1 MGTYIKEVLILENYF
16 RITGMHCASCQTRI
30 EKVLSRTDGVY
41 EVNVNL
47 ATGKMRI
54 KYDENK
60 LDYKKIEDK
69 VKSIG
74 FGAELERER
83 NTEKDKKL
91 KEKEYASIKRKFI
104 LSAILTLPLFSI
116 MFFHMAGIHVFWGK
130 PEIQFAL
137 ATIVQFYVGYTF
149 YVGAYKSVKSKAMNM
164 DVLVVMGTSAAY
176 FYSIYNWYI
185 GHDHFYFES
194 SAMIITLV
202 LLGKMLELRAKSK
215 TGEALMKLMDL
226 APKEVTVIVDGNTFK
241 KSAKDVKLGDV
252 LLIRPGENISGD
264 GDIVHG
270 KTTVDESMLTGESIP
285 VDKNVGDKVYQGTLN
300 LNGSIE
306 VKVTT
311 DMTETGLSKIIRM
324 VEEAQN
330 QKAPVQR
337 LADKVA
343 SIFVPAVIGI
353 AILTFIL
360 HRVFGS
366 DVEKSLISAVS
377 VLVIA
382 CPCSLG
388 LATPTAIMVGTGKA
402 ANEGIL
408 IRDAKALENA
418 EKLTAVAL
426 DKTGT
431 ITKGRPDVVDMINL
445 RGDKGINRSILY
457 SMEIKSEH
465 PIAMAIVDYFHDNP
479 PKTIN
484 GSFINIEGRGVGFKI
499 LDKNYYAISIKSIEE
514 LGIEIDAEIRKN
526 MRPEATYVGLVED
539 KELNMLVGLVD
550 EIKED
555 SKESIRF
562 LHDMGLKTV
571 MITGDNENVARKI
584 ADSAGI
590 DKYYAEVLPEEKVL
604 KVKELMETEVVGMVG
619 DGINDA
625 PALATADIGFAMG
638 TGTDIAIDSG
648 DITLVG
654 GSLKSVGRAIDI
666 SKKTMK
672 TIKQNLFWAFFYNV
686 VGIPIAAIGILNPM
700 VAGAAMAFSSVSVVT
715 NSLRLKNK

>member
-1 MGTYIKEVLILENYF
+1 
-16 RITGMHCASCQTRI
+16 MHCASCQTRI

-60 LDYKKIEDK
+60 LDSKKIEDK

-83 NTEKDKKL
+83 NTDKDKKL

-116 MFFHMAGIHVFWGK
+116 MFFHMAGIHVFWDK

-149 YVGAYKSVKSKAMNM
+149 YVGAYKSIKSKAMNM

-194 SAMIITLV
+194 PAMIITLV
-202 LLGKMLELRAKSK
+202 LMGKMLELRAKSK

-252 LLIRPGENISGD
+252 LLVRPGENISGD
-264 GDIVHG
+264 GDIVQG
-270 KTTVDESMLTGESIP
+270 KTSVDESMLTGESIP

-343 SIFVPAVIGI
+343 SIFVPTVIGI

-431 ITKGRPDVVDMINL
+431 ITKGRPDVVDMINI
-445 RGDKGINRSILY
+445 RGDKSINNSILY

-479 PKTIN
+479 PKKIN

-499 LDKNYYAISIKSIEE
+499 LDKNYYALSIKSIEE
-514 LGIEIDAEIRKN
+514 LGIDIDAEIREN

-562 LHDMGLKTV
+562 LHDVGLKTV
-571 MITGDNENVARKI
+571 MITGDNEKVAQKI
-584 ADSAGI
+584 AGSAGI

-700 VAGAAMAFSSVSVVT
+700 IAGAAMAFSSVSVVT

>member
-1 MGTYIKEVLILENYF
+1 
-16 RITGMHCASCQTRI
+16 MHCASCQTRI

-60 LDYKKIEDK
+60 LDSKKIEDK

-83 NTEKDKKL
+83 NTDKDKKL
-91 KEKEYASIKRKFI
+91 KEKEFASIKRKFI

-116 MFFHMAGIHVFWGK
+116 MFFHMAGIRVFWDK

-137 ATIVQFYVGYTF
+137 ATIVQFYVGFTF
-149 YVGAYKSVKSKAMNM
+149 YVGAYKSIKSKAMNM

-226 APKEVTVIVDGNTFK
+226 APKEVTIIVDGNTFK

-252 LLIRPGENISGD
+252 LLVRPGENISGD
-264 GDIVHG
+264 GDIVQG
-270 KTTVDESMLTGESIP
+270 KTSVDESMLTGESIP

-343 SIFVPAVIGI
+343 SVFVPTVIGI

-431 ITKGRPDVVDMINL
+431 ITKGRPDVVDMINI
-445 RGDKGINRSILY
+445 RGDKSINNSILY

-479 PKTIN
+479 PKKIN

-499 LDKNYYAISIKSIEE
+499 LDKNYYALSIKSIEE
-514 LGIEIDAEIRKN
+514 LGIDIDAEIREN

-562 LHDMGLKTV
+562 LHDIGLKTV
-571 MITGDNENVARKI
+571 MITGDNEKVAKKI
-584 ADSAGI
+584 AGSAGI

-700 VAGAAMAFSSVSVVT
+700 IAGAAMAFSSVSVVT

>member
-1 MGTYIKEVLILENYF
+1 
-16 RITGMHCASCQTRI
+16 MHCASCQTRI
-30 EKVLSRTDGVY
+30 EKVLSKTDGVY

-60 LDYKKIEDK
+60 LDSKKIEDK

-83 NTEKDKKL
+83 NIEKDKKL

-116 MFFHMAGIHVFWGK
+116 MFFHMAGIRVFWDK

-149 YVGAYKSVKSKAMNM
+149 YVGAYKSIKSKAMNM

-176 FYSIYNWYI
+176 FYSIYNWYV

-264 GDIVHG
+264 GDIVQG

-343 SIFVPAVIGI
+343 SIFVPTVIGI
-353 AILTFIL
+353 AILTFLL

-431 ITKGRPDVVDMINL
+431 ITKGKPDVVDMINIK
-445 RGDKGINRSILY
+445 GDKGINRSIL
-457 SMEIKSEH
+457 
-465 PIAMAIVDYFHDNP
+465 
-479 PKTIN
+479 
-484 GSFINIEGRGVGFKI
+484 
-499 LDKNYYAISIKSIEE
+499 
-514 LGIEIDAEIRKN
+514 
-526 MRPEATYVGLVED
+526 
-539 KELNMLVGLVD
+539 
-550 EIKED
+550 
-555 SKESIRF
+555 
-562 LHDMGLKTV
+562 
-571 MITGDNENVARKI
+571 
-584 ADSAGI
+584 
-590 DKYYAEVLPEEKVL
+590 
-604 KVKELMETEVVGMVG
+604 
-619 DGINDA
+619 
-625 PALATADIGFAMG
+625 
-638 TGTDIAIDSG
+638 
-648 DITLVG
+648 
-654 GSLKSVGRAIDI
+654 
-666 SKKTMK
+666 
-672 TIKQNLFWAFFYNV
+672 
-686 VGIPIAAIGILNPM
+686 
-700 VAGAAMAFSSVSVVT
+700 SVSYT
-715 NSLRLKNK
+715 HL

>member
-1 MGTYIKEVLILENYF
+1 MENYF

-30 EKVLSRTDGVY
+30 EKVLSKTDGVY

-60 LDYKKIEDK
+60 LDSKKIEDK

-116 MFFHMAGIHVFWGK
+116 MFFHMAGIRVFWDK

-149 YVGAYKSVKSKAMNM
+149 YVGAYKSIKSKAMNM

-176 FYSIYNWYI
+176 FYSIYNWYV

-264 GDIVHG
+264 GDIVQG

-343 SIFVPAVIGI
+343 SIFVPTVIGI
-353 AILTFIL
+353 AILTFLL

-431 ITKGRPDVVDMINL
+431 ITKGKPDVVDMINIK
-445 RGDKGINRSILY
+445 GDKGINRSILY
-457 SMEIKSEH
+457 SMEVNSEH

-479 PKTIN
+479 PKKII
-484 GSFINIEGRGVGFKI
+484 GSFINIEGRGVGFQI
-499 LDKNYYAISIKSIEE
+499 LDKNYYALSIKSIKE
-514 LGIEIDAEIRKN
+514 LGIQIEEDIRKQ
-526 MRPEATYVGLVED
+526 MRPEVTYVGLVEEN
-539 KELNMLVGLVD
+539 ELNMLVGLVD

-555 SKESIRF
+555 SIESIRF

-571 MITGDNENVARKI
+571 MITGDNDTVARKI
-584 ADSAGI
+584 ANSAGI

-654 GSLKSVGRAIDI
+654 GSLKSVARAIDV

-686 VGIPIAAIGILNPM
+686 VGIPIAALGILNPM
-700 VAGAAMAFSSVSVVT
+700 IAGAAMAFSSVSVVT

>member
-1 MGTYIKEVLILENYF
+1 
-16 RITGMHCASCQTRI
+16 MHCASCQTRI

-60 LDYKKIEDK
+60 LDSKKIEDK

-83 NTEKDKKL
+83 NTDKDKKL
-91 KEKEYASIKRKFI
+91 KEKEFASIKRKFI

-116 MFFHMAGIHVFWGK
+116 MFFHMAGIRVFWDK

-149 YVGAYKSVKSKAMNM
+149 YVGAYKSIKSKAMNM

-252 LLIRPGENISGD
+252 LLVRPGENISGD
-264 GDIVHG
+264 GDIVQG
-270 KTTVDESMLTGESIP
+270 KTSVDESMLTGESIP

-343 SIFVPAVIGI
+343 SVFVPTVIGI

-431 ITKGRPDVVDMINL
+431 ITKGRPDVVDMINI
-445 RGDKGINRSILY
+445 RGDKSINNSILY

-479 PKTIN
+479 PKKIN

-499 LDKNYYAISIKSIEE
+499 LDKNYYALSIKSIEE
-514 LGIEIDAEIRKN
+514 LGIDIDAEIREN

-562 LHDMGLKTV
+562 LHDIGLKTV
-571 MITGDNENVARKI
+571 MITGDNEKVAQKI
-584 ADSAGI
+584 AGSAGI

-654 GSLKSVGRAIDI
+654 GSLKSVGRSIDI

-700 VAGAAMAFSSVSVVT
+700 IAGAAMAFSSVSVVT

>member
-1 MGTYIKEVLILENYF
+1 
-16 RITGMHCASCQTRI
+16 MHCASCQTRI
-30 EKVLSRTDGVY
+30 EKVLSKTDGVY

-60 LDYKKIEDK
+60 LDSKNIEDK

-116 MFFHMAGIHVFWGK
+116 MFFHMAGIRVFWDK

-149 YVGAYKSVKSKAMNM
+149 YVGAYKSIKSKAMNM

-176 FYSIYNWYI
+176 FYSIYNWYV

-264 GDIVHG
+264 GDIVQG

-311 DMTETGLSKIIRM
+311 NMTETGLSKIIKM

-343 SIFVPAVIGI
+343 SIFVPTVIGI
-353 AILTFIL
+353 AILTFLL

-431 ITKGRPDVVDMINL
+431 ITKGKPDVVDMINIK
-445 RGDKGINRSILY
+445 GDKGINRSILY
-457 SMEIKSEH
+457 SMEVNSEH

-479 PKTIN
+479 PKKIN
-484 GSFINIEGRGVGFKI
+484 GSFINIEGRGVGFQI
-499 LDKNYYAISIKSIEE
+499 LDKNYYALSIKSIRE
-514 LGIEIDAEIRKN
+514 LGIQIEEDIRKQ
-526 MRPEATYVGLVED
+526 MRPEVTYVGLVEEN
-539 KELNMLVGLVD
+539 ELNMLVGLVD

-555 SKESIRF
+555 SIESIRF

-571 MITGDNENVARKI
+571 MITGDNDTVARKI
-584 ADSAGI
+584 ANSAGI
-590 DKYYAEVLPEEKVL
+590 DKYYAEVLPEDKVL

-654 GSLKSVGRAIDI
+654 GSLKSVARAIDV

-686 VGIPIAAIGILNPM
+686 VGIPIAALGILNPM
-700 VAGAAMAFSSVSVVT
+700 IAGAAMAFSSVSVVT

>member
-1 MGTYIKEVLILENYF
+1 
-16 RITGMHCASCQTRI
+16 MHCASCQTRI

-60 LDYKKIEDK
+60 LDSKKIEDK

-83 NTEKDKKL
+83 NTDKDKKL
-91 KEKEYASIKRKFI
+91 KEKEFASIKRKFI

-116 MFFHMAGIHVFWGK
+116 MFFHMAGIHVFWDK

-149 YVGAYKSVKSKAMNM
+149 YVGAYKSIKSKAMNM

-185 GHDHFYFES
+185 GHDHFYYES

-252 LLIRPGENISGD
+252 LLVRPGENISGD
-264 GDIVHG
+264 GDIVQG
-270 KTTVDESMLTGESIP
+270 KTSVDESMLTGESIP

-343 SIFVPAVIGI
+343 SIFVPTVIGI

-431 ITKGRPDVVDMINL
+431 ITKGRPDVVDMINI
-445 RGDKGINRSILY
+445 RGDKSINNSILY

-479 PKTIN
+479 PKKIN

-499 LDKNYYAISIKSIEE
+499 LDKNYYALSIKSIEE
-514 LGIEIDAEIRKN
+514 LGIDIDAEIREN

-571 MITGDNENVARKI
+571 MITGDNEKVAQKI
-584 ADSAGI
+584 AGSAGI

-654 GSLKSVGRAIDI
+654 GSLKSVGRSIDI

-700 VAGAAMAFSSVSVVT
+700 IAGAAMAFSSVSVVT

>member
-1 MGTYIKEVLILENYF
+1 
-16 RITGMHCASCQTRI
+16 MHCASCQTRI
-30 EKVLSRTDGVY
+30 EKVLSKTDGVY

-60 LDYKKIEDK
+60 LDSKKIEDK

-83 NTEKDKKL
+83 NIEKDKKL
-91 KEKEYASIKRKFI
+91 KEKEYDSIKRKFI

-116 MFFHMAGIHVFWGK
+116 MFFHMAGIRVFWDK

-137 ATIVQFYVGYTF
+137 ATIVQFYVGFTF
-149 YVGAYKSVKSKAMNM
+149 YVGAYKSIKSKAMNM

-252 LLIRPGENISGD
+252 LLVRPGENISGD
-264 GDIVHG
+264 GDIVQG
-270 KTTVDESMLTGESIP
+270 KTSVDESMLTGESIP

-343 SIFVPAVIGI
+343 SVFVPTVIGI

-431 ITKGRPDVVDMINL
+431 ITKGRPDVVDMINI
-445 RGDKGINRSILY
+445 RGDKSINNSILY

-479 PKTIN
+479 PKKIN
-484 GSFINIEGRGVGFKI
+484 GSFINIEGRGVGFQI
-499 LDKNYYAISIKSIEE
+499 LDKNYYALSIKSIEE
-514 LGIEIDAEIRKN
+514 LGIEIGAEIREN

-555 SKESIRF
+555 SIESIRF

-571 MITGDNENVARKI
+571 MITGDNDTVARKI
-584 ADSAGI
+584 ANSAGI

-654 GSLKSVGRAIDI
+654 GSLKSVARAIDV

-686 VGIPIAAIGILNPM
+686 VGIPIAALGILNPM
-700 VAGAAMAFSSVSVVT
+700 IAGAAMAFSSVSVVT

>member
-1 MGTYIKEVLILENYF
+1 MENYF

-60 LDYKKIEDK
+60 LDSKKIEDK

-83 NTEKDKKL
+83 NTDKDKKL

-116 MFFHMAGIHVFWGK
+116 MFFHMAGIHVFWDK

-149 YVGAYKSVKSKAMNM
+149 YVGAYKSIKSKAMNM

-252 LLIRPGENISGD
+252 LLVRPGENISGD
-264 GDIVHG
+264 GDIVQG
-270 KTTVDESMLTGESIP
+270 KTSVDESMLTGESIP

-343 SIFVPAVIGI
+343 SIFVPTVIGI

-431 ITKGRPDVVDMINL
+431 ITKGRPDVVDMINI
-445 RGDKGINRSILY
+445 RGDKSINNSILY

-479 PKTIN
+479 PKKIN

-499 LDKNYYAISIKSIEE
+499 LDKNYYALSIKSIEE
-514 LGIEIDAEIRKN
+514 LGIDIDAEIREN

-571 MITGDNENVARKI
+571 MITGDNEKVAQKI
-584 ADSAGI
+584 AGSAGI

-654 GSLKSVGRAIDI
+654 GSLKSVGRSIDI

-700 VAGAAMAFSSVSVVT
+700 IAGAAMAFSSVSVVT

>member
-1 MGTYIKEVLILENYF
+1 MENYF

-30 EKVLSRTDGVY
+30 EKVLSKTDGVY

-60 LDYKKIEDK
+60 LDSKKIEDK

-116 MFFHMAGIHVFWGK
+116 MFFHMAGIRVFWDK

-149 YVGAYKSVKSKAMNM
+149 YVGAYKSIKSKAMNM

-176 FYSIYNWYI
+176 FYSIYNWYV

-264 GDIVHG
+264 GDIVQG

-343 SIFVPAVIGI
+343 SIFVPTVIGI
-353 AILTFIL
+353 AILTFLL

-431 ITKGRPDVVDMINL
+431 ITKGKPDVVDMINIK
-445 RGDKGINRSILY
+445 GDKGINRSILY
-457 SMEIKSEH
+457 SMEVNSEH

-479 PKTIN
+479 PKKIN
-484 GSFINIEGRGVGFKI
+484 GSFINIEGRGVGFQI
-499 LDKNYYAISIKSIEE
+499 LDKNYYALSIKSIKE
-514 LGIEIDAEIRKN
+514 LGIQIEEDIRKQ
-526 MRPEATYVGLVED
+526 MRPEVTYVGLVEEN
-539 KELNMLVGLVD
+539 ELNMLVGLVD

-555 SKESIRF
+555 SIESIRF

-571 MITGDNENVARKI
+571 MITGDNDTVARKI
-584 ADSAGI
+584 ANSAGI
-590 DKYYAEVLPEEKVL
+590 DKYYAEVLPEDKVL

-625 PALATADIGFAMG
+625 PALATANIGFAMG

-654 GSLKSVGRAIDI
+654 GSLKSVARAIDV

-686 VGIPIAAIGILNPM
+686 VGIPIAALGILNPM
-700 VAGAAMAFSSVSVVT
+700 IAGAAMAFSSVSVVT

>member
-1 MGTYIKEVLILENYF
+1 
-16 RITGMHCASCQTRI
+16 MHCASCQTRI

-60 LDYKKIEDK
+60 LDSKKIEDK

-83 NTEKDKKL
+83 NTDKDKKL

-116 MFFHMAGIHVFWGK
+116 MFFHMAGIHVFWDK

-149 YVGAYKSVKSKAMNM
+149 YSGAYKSIKSKSMNM

-252 LLIRPGENISGD
+252 LLVRPGENISGD
-264 GDIVHG
+264 GDIVQG
-270 KTTVDESMLTGESIP
+270 KTSVDESMLTGESIP

-343 SIFVPAVIGI
+343 SVFVPTVIGI

-431 ITKGRPDVVDMINL
+431 ITKGRPDVVDMINI
-445 RGDKGINRSILY
+445 RGDKSINNSILY

-465 PIAMAIVDYFHDNP
+465 PIAMAIVDYFNDNP
-479 PKTIN
+479 PKRIN
-484 GSFINIEGRGVGFKI
+484 GSFTNIEGRGVGFKI
-499 LDKNYYAISIKSIEE
+499 LDKNYYALSIKSIEE
-514 LGIEIDAEIRKN
+514 LGIDIDAEIREN

-571 MITGDNENVARKI
+571 MITGDNEKVAQKI
-584 ADSAGI
+584 AVSAGI

-654 GSLKSVGRAIDI
+654 GSLKSVGRSIDI

-686 VGIPIAAIGILNPM
+686 VGIPIAALGILNPM
-700 VAGAAMAFSSVSVVT
+700 IAGAAMAFSSVSVVT

>member
-1 MGTYIKEVLILENYF
+1 MENYF

-30 EKVLSRTDGVY
+30 EKVLSKTDGVY

-60 LDYKKIEDK
+60 LDSKKIEDK

-83 NTEKDKKL
+83 NIEKDKKL

-116 MFFHMAGIHVFWGK
+116 MFFHMAGIRVFWDK

-149 YVGAYKSVKSKAMNM
+149 YVGAYKSIKSKAMNM

-176 FYSIYNWYI
+176 FYSIYNWYV

-264 GDIVHG
+264 GDIVQG

-343 SIFVPAVIGI
+343 SIFVPTVIGI
-353 AILTFIL
+353 AILTFLL

-431 ITKGRPDVVDMINL
+431 ITKGKPDVVDMINIK
-445 RGDKGINRSILY
+445 GDKGINRSILY
-457 SMEIKSEH
+457 SMEVNSEH

-479 PKTIN
+479 PKKIN
-484 GSFINIEGRGVGFKI
+484 GSFINIEGRGVGFQI
-499 LDKNYYAISIKSIEE
+499 LDKNYYALSIKSIKE
-514 LGIEIDAEIRKN
+514 LGIQIEEDIRKQ
-526 MRPEATYVGLVED
+526 MRPEVTYVGLVEEN
-539 KELNMLVGLVD
+539 ELNMLVGLVD

-555 SKESIRF
+555 SIESIRF

-571 MITGDNENVARKI
+571 MITGDNDTVARKI
-584 ADSAGI
+584 ANSAGI

-604 KVKELMETEVVGMVG
+604 KVKELMGTEVVGMVG

-625 PALATADIGFAMG
+625 PALATANIGFAMG

-654 GSLKSVGRAIDI
+654 GSLKSVARAIDV

-686 VGIPIAAIGILNPM
+686 VGIPIAALGILNPM
-700 VAGAAMAFSSVSVVT
+700 IAGAAMAFSSVSVVT

>member
-1 MGTYIKEVLILENYF
+1 
-16 RITGMHCASCQTRI
+16 MHCASCQTRI
-30 EKVLSRTDGVY
+30 EKVLSKTDGVY

-60 LDYKKIEDK
+60 LDSKKIEDK

-91 KEKEYASIKRKFI
+91 KEKEYAAIKRKFI

-116 MFFHMAGIHVFWGK
+116 MFFHMAGIRVFWDK

-149 YVGAYKSVKSKAMNM
+149 YVGAYKSIKSKAMNM

-176 FYSIYNWYI
+176 FYSIYNWYV

-264 GDIVHG
+264 GDIVQG

-343 SIFVPAVIGI
+343 SIFVPTVIGI
-353 AILTFIL
+353 AILTFLL

-431 ITKGRPDVVDMINL
+431 ITKGKPDVVDMINIK
-445 RGDKGINRSILY
+445 GDKGINRSILY
-457 SMEIKSEH
+457 SMEVNSEH

-479 PKTIN
+479 PKKIN

-499 LDKNYYAISIKSIEE
+499 LDKNYYALSIKSIEE
-514 LGIEIDAEIRKN
+514 LGIEIGAEIREN

-571 MITGDNENVARKI
+571 MITGDNEKVAQKI
-584 ADSAGI
+584 AGLAGI

-654 GSLKSVGRAIDI
+654 GSLKSVARAIDV

-686 VGIPIAAIGILNPM
+686 VGIPIAALGILNPM
-700 VAGAAMAFSSVSVVT
+700 IAGAAMAFSSVSVVT

>member
-1 MGTYIKEVLILENYF
+1 
-16 RITGMHCASCQTRI
+16 MHCASCQTRI

-60 LDYKKIEDK
+60 LDSKKIEDK

-83 NTEKDKKL
+83 NTDKDKKL

-116 MFFHMAGIHVFWGK
+116 MFFHMAGIHVFWNK

-149 YVGAYKSVKSKAMNM
+149 YVGAYKSIKSKAMNM

-252 LLIRPGENISGD
+252 LLVRPGENISGD
-264 GDIVHG
+264 GDIVQG
-270 KTTVDESMLTGESIP
+270 KTSVDESMLTGESIP

-343 SIFVPAVIGI
+343 SIFVPTVIGI

-431 ITKGRPDVVDMINL
+431 ITKGRPDVVDMINI
-445 RGDKGINRSILY
+445 RGDKSINNSILY

-479 PKTIN
+479 PKKIN

-499 LDKNYYAISIKSIEE
+499 LDKNYYALSIKSIEE
-514 LGIEIDAEIRKN
+514 LGIDIDAEIREN

-562 LHDMGLKTV
+562 LHDMGLKPV
-571 MITGDNENVARKI
+571 MITGDNEKVAQKI

-654 GSLKSVGRAIDI
+654 GSLKSLGRAIDI

-700 VAGAAMAFSSVSVVT
+700 IAGAAMAFSSVSVVT

>member
-1 MGTYIKEVLILENYF
+1 
-16 RITGMHCASCQTRI
+16 MHCASCQTRI

-60 LDYKKIEDK
+60 LDSKKIEDK

-83 NTEKDKKL
+83 NTDKDKKL

-116 MFFHMAGIHVFWGK
+116 MFFHMAGIHVFWDK

-149 YVGAYKSVKSKAMNM
+149 YVGAYKSIKSKAMNM

-252 LLIRPGENISGD
+252 LLVRPGENISGD
-264 GDIVHG
+264 GDIVQG
-270 KTTVDESMLTGESIP
+270 KTSVDESMLTGESIP

-343 SIFVPAVIGI
+343 SIFVPTVIGI

-431 ITKGRPDVVDMINL
+431 ITKGRPDVVDMINI
-445 RGDKGINRSILY
+445 RGDKSINNSILY

-479 PKTIN
+479 PKKIN

-499 LDKNYYAISIKSIEE
+499 LDKNYYALSIKSIEE
-514 LGIEIDAEIRKN
+514 LGIDIDADIREN

-571 MITGDNENVARKI
+571 MITGDNEKVAQKI
-584 ADSAGI
+584 AGSAGI

-700 VAGAAMAFSSVSVVT
+700 IAGAAMAFSSVSVVT

>member
-1 MGTYIKEVLILENYF
+1 MENYF

-30 EKVLSRTDGVY
+30 EKVLSKTDGVY

-60 LDYKKIEDK
+60 LDSKKIEDK

-91 KEKEYASIKRKFI
+91 KEREYASIKRKFI

-116 MFFHMAGIHVFWGK
+116 MFFHMAGIRVFWDK

-149 YVGAYKSVKSKAMNM
+149 YVGAYKSIKSKAMNM

-176 FYSIYNWYI
+176 FYSIYNWYV

-264 GDIVHG
+264 GDIVQG

-343 SIFVPAVIGI
+343 SIFVPTVIGI
-353 AILTFIL
+353 AILTFLL

-431 ITKGRPDVVDMINL
+431 ITKGKPDVVDMINIK
-445 RGDKGINRSILY
+445 GDKGINRSILY
-457 SMEIKSEH
+457 SMEVNSEH

-479 PKTIN
+479 PKKIN

-499 LDKNYYAISIKSIEE
+499 LDKNYYALSIKSIEE
-514 LGIEIDAEIRKN
+514 LGIEIGAEIRKN

-571 MITGDNENVARKI
+571 MITGDNEKVAQKI
-584 ADSAGI
+584 AGLAGI

-654 GSLKSVGRAIDI
+654 GSLKSVARAIDV

-686 VGIPIAAIGILNPM
+686 VGIPIAALGILNPM
-700 VAGAAMAFSSVSVVT
+700 IAGAAMAFSSVSVVT

>member
-1 MGTYIKEVLILENYF
+1 
-16 RITGMHCASCQTRI
+16 MHCASCQTRI

-60 LDYKKIEDK
+60 LDSKKIEDK

-83 NTEKDKKL
+83 NTDKDKKL
-91 KEKEYASIKRKFI
+91 KEKEFASIKRKFI

-116 MFFHMAGIHVFWGK
+116 MFFHMAGIRVFWDK

-149 YVGAYKSVKSKAMNM
+149 YVGAYKSIKSKAMNM

-252 LLIRPGENISGD
+252 LLVRPGENISGD
-264 GDIVHG
+264 GDIVQG
-270 KTTVDESMLTGESIP
+270 KTSVDESMLTGESIP
-285 VDKNVGDKVYQGTLN
+285 VDKNEGDKVYQGTLN

-343 SIFVPAVIGI
+343 SVFVPTVIGI

-431 ITKGRPDVVDMINL
+431 ITKGRPDVVDMINI
-445 RGDKGINRSILY
+445 RGDKSINNSILY

-479 PKTIN
+479 PKKIN

-499 LDKNYYAISIKSIEE
+499 LDKNYYALSIKSIEE
-514 LGIEIDAEIRKN
+514 LGIDIDAEIREN

-571 MITGDNENVARKI
+571 MITGDNEKVAQKI
-584 ADSAGI
+584 AVSAGI

-654 GSLKSVGRAIDI
+654 GSLKSVGRSIDI

-700 VAGAAMAFSSVSVVT
+700 IAGAAMAFSSVSVVT

>member
-1 MGTYIKEVLILENYF
+1 MENYF

-30 EKVLSRTDGVY
+30 EKVLSKTDGVY

-60 LDYKKIEDK
+60 LDSKKIEDK

-83 NTEKDKKL
+83 NIEKDKKL

-116 MFFHMAGIHVFWGK
+116 MFFHMAGIRVFWDK

-149 YVGAYKSVKSKAMNM
+149 YVGAYKSIKSKAMNM

-176 FYSIYNWYI
+176 FYSIYNWYV

-264 GDIVHG
+264 GDIVQG

-343 SIFVPAVIGI
+343 SIFVPTVIGI
-353 AILTFIL
+353 AILTFLL

-431 ITKGRPDVVDMINL
+431 ITKGKPDVVDMINIK
-445 RGDKGINRSILY
+445 GDKGINRSILY
-457 SMEIKSEH
+457 SMEVNSEH

-479 PKTIN
+479 PKKIN

-499 LDKNYYAISIKSIEE
+499 LDKNYYALSIKSIEE
-514 LGIEIDAEIRKN
+514 LGIEIGAEIREN

-539 KELNMLVGLVD
+539 KELDMLVGLVD

-571 MITGDNENVARKI
+571 MITGDNDTVARKI
-584 ADSAGI
+584 ANSAGI

-654 GSLKSVGRAIDI
+654 GSLKSVARAIDV

-686 VGIPIAAIGILNPM
+686 VGIPIAALGILNPM
-700 VAGAAMAFSSVSVVT
+700 IAGAAMAFSSVSVVT

>member
-1 MGTYIKEVLILENYF
+1 MENYF

-30 EKVLSRTDGVY
+30 EKVLSKTDGVY

-60 LDYKKIEDK
+60 LDSKKIEDK

-83 NTEKDKKL
+83 NIEKDKKL

-116 MFFHMAGIHVFWGK
+116 MFFHMAGIRVFWDK

-149 YVGAYKSVKSKAMNM
+149 YVGAYKSIKSKAMNM

-176 FYSIYNWYI
+176 FYSIYNWYV

-264 GDIVHG
+264 GDIVQG

-311 DMTETGLSKIIRM
+311 NMTETGLSKIIKM

-343 SIFVPAVIGI
+343 SIFVPTVIGI
-353 AILTFIL
+353 AILTFLL

-431 ITKGRPDVVDMINL
+431 ITKGKPDVVDMINIK
-445 RGDKGINRSILY
+445 GDKGINRSILY
-457 SMEIKSEH
+457 SMEVNSEH

-479 PKTIN
+479 PKKIN
-484 GSFINIEGRGVGFKI
+484 GSFINIEGRGVGFQI
-499 LDKNYYAISIKSIEE
+499 LDKNYYALSIKSIKE
-514 LGIEIDAEIRKN
+514 LGIQIEEDIRKQ
-526 MRPEATYVGLVED
+526 MRPEVTYVGLVEEN
-539 KELNMLVGLVD
+539 ELNMLVGLVD

-555 SKESIRF
+555 SIESIRF

-571 MITGDNENVARKI
+571 MITGDNDTVARKI
-584 ADSAGI
+584 ANSAGI

-654 GSLKSVGRAIDI
+654 GSLKSVARAIDV

-686 VGIPIAAIGILNPM
+686 VGIPIAALGILNPM
-700 VAGAAMAFSSVSVVT
+700 IAGAAMAFSSVSVVT

>member
-1 MGTYIKEVLILENYF
+1 MENYF

-30 EKVLSRTDGVY
+30 EKVLSKTDGVY

-60 LDYKKIEDK
+60 LDSKKIEDK

-116 MFFHMAGIHVFWGK
+116 MFFHMAGIRVFWDK

-149 YVGAYKSVKSKAMNM
+149 YVGAYKSIKSKAMNM

-176 FYSIYNWYI
+176 FYSIYNWYV

-264 GDIVHG
+264 GDIVQG

-311 DMTETGLSKIIRM
+311 DMTETGLSEIIRM

-343 SIFVPAVIGI
+343 SIFVPTVIGI
-353 AILTFIL
+353 AILTFLL

-431 ITKGRPDVVDMINL
+431 ITKGKPDVVDMINIK
-445 RGDKGINRSILY
+445 GDKGINRSILY
-457 SMEIKSEH
+457 SMEVNSEH

-479 PKTIN
+479 PKKIN
-484 GSFINIEGRGVGFKI
+484 GSFINIEGRGVGFQI
-499 LDKNYYAISIKSIEE
+499 LDKNYYALSIKSIKE
-514 LGIEIDAEIRKN
+514 LGIQIEEDIRKQ
-526 MRPEATYVGLVED
+526 MRPEVTYVGLVEEN
-539 KELNMLVGLVD
+539 ELNMLVGLVD

-555 SKESIRF
+555 SIESIRF

-571 MITGDNENVARKI
+571 MITGDNDTVARKI
-584 ADSAGI
+584 ANSAGI

-654 GSLKSVGRAIDI
+654 GSLKSVARAIDV

-686 VGIPIAAIGILNPM
+686 VGIPIAALGILNPM
-700 VAGAAMAFSSVSVVT
+700 IAGAAMAFSSVSVVT

>member
-1 MGTYIKEVLILENYF
+1 
-16 RITGMHCASCQTRI
+16 MHCASCQTRI

-60 LDYKKIEDK
+60 LDSKKIEDK

-83 NTEKDKKL
+83 NTDKDKKL

-116 MFFHMAGIHVFWGK
+116 MFFHLAGIRVFWDK

-149 YVGAYKSVKSKAMNM
+149 YVGAYKSIKSKAMNM

-252 LLIRPGENISGD
+252 LLVRPGENISGD
-264 GDIVHG
+264 GDIVQG
-270 KTTVDESMLTGESIP
+270 KTSVDESMLTGESIP

-311 DMTETGLSKIIRM
+311 DMMETGLSKIIRM

-343 SIFVPAVIGI
+343 SIFVPTVIGI

-431 ITKGRPDVVDMINL
+431 ITKGRPDVVDMINI
-445 RGDKGINRSILY
+445 RGDKSINNSILY

-479 PKTIN
+479 PKKIN

-499 LDKNYYAISIKSIEE
+499 LDKNYYALSIKSIEE
-514 LGIEIDAEIRKN
+514 LGIDIDAEIREN

-571 MITGDNENVARKI
+571 MITGDNEKVAQKI
-584 ADSAGI
+584 AGSAGI

-700 VAGAAMAFSSVSVVT
+700 IAGAAMAFSSVSVVT

>member
-1 MGTYIKEVLILENYF
+1 
-16 RITGMHCASCQTRI
+16 MHCASCQTRI

-60 LDYKKIEDK
+60 LDSKKIEDK

-83 NTEKDKKL
+83 NTDKDKKL
-91 KEKEYASIKRKFI
+91 KEKEFASIKRKFI

-116 MFFHMAGIHVFWGK
+116 MFFHMAGIRVFWDK

-137 ATIVQFYVGYTF
+137 ATIVQFYVGFTF
-149 YVGAYKSVKSKAMNM
+149 YVGAYKSIKSKAMNM

-252 LLIRPGENISGD
+252 LLVRPGENISGD
-264 GDIVHG
+264 GDIVQG
-270 KTTVDESMLTGESIP
+270 KTSVDESMLTGESIP

-343 SIFVPAVIGI
+343 SVFVPTVIGI

-431 ITKGRPDVVDMINL
+431 ITKGRPDVVDMINI
-445 RGDKGINRSILY
+445 RGDKSINNSILY

-479 PKTIN
+479 PKKIN

-499 LDKNYYAISIKSIEE
+499 LDKNYYALSIKSIEE
-514 LGIEIDAEIRKN
+514 LGIDIDAEIREN

-562 LHDMGLKTV
+562 LHDIGLKTV
-571 MITGDNENVARKI
+571 MITGDNEKVAQKI
-584 ADSAGI
+584 AGSAGI

-686 VGIPIAAIGILNPM
+686 VGIPIAALGILNPM
-700 VAGAAMAFSSVSVVT
+700 IAGAAMAFSSVSVVT

>member
-1 MGTYIKEVLILENYF
+1 MENYF

-30 EKVLSRTDGVY
+30 EKVLSKTDGVY

-60 LDYKKIEDK
+60 LDSKKIEDK

-83 NTEKDKKL
+83 NIEKDKKL

-116 MFFHMAGIHVFWGK
+116 MFFHMAGIRVFWDK

-149 YVGAYKSVKSKAMNM
+149 YVGAYKSIKSKAMNM

-176 FYSIYNWYI
+176 YYSIYNWYV

-264 GDIVHG
+264 GDIVQG

-343 SIFVPAVIGI
+343 SIFVPTVIGI
-353 AILTFIL
+353 AILTFLL

-431 ITKGRPDVVDMINL
+431 ITKGKPDVVDMINIK
-445 RGDKGINRSILY
+445 GDKGINRSILY
-457 SMEIKSEH
+457 SMEVNSEH

-479 PKTIN
+479 PKKIN

-499 LDKNYYAISIKSIEE
+499 LDKNYYALSIKSIEE
-514 LGIEIDAEIRKN
+514 LGIEIGAEIREN

-571 MITGDNENVARKI
+571 MITGDNEKVAQKI
-584 ADSAGI
+584 AGLAGI

-654 GSLKSVGRAIDI
+654 GSLKSVARAIDV

-686 VGIPIAAIGILNPM
+686 VGIPIAALGILNPM
-700 VAGAAMAFSSVSVVT
+700 IAGAAMAFSSVSVVT

>member
-1 MGTYIKEVLILENYF
+1 MENYF

-30 EKVLSRTDGVY
+30 EKVLSKTDGVY

-60 LDYKKIEDK
+60 LDSKKIEDK

-83 NTEKDKKL
+83 NIEKDKKL

-116 MFFHMAGIHVFWGK
+116 MFFHMAGIRVFWDK

-149 YVGAYKSVKSKAMNM
+149 YVGAYKSIKSKAMNM

-176 FYSIYNWYI
+176 FYSIYNWYV

-264 GDIVHG
+264 GDIVQG

-311 DMTETGLSKIIRM
+311 NMTETGLSKIIKM

-343 SIFVPAVIGI
+343 SVFVPTVIGI
-353 AILTFIL
+353 AILTFLL

-431 ITKGRPDVVDMINL
+431 ITKGKPDVVDMINIK
-445 RGDKGINRSILY
+445 GDKGINRSILY
-457 SMEIKSEH
+457 SMEVNSEH

-479 PKTIN
+479 PKKIN
-484 GSFINIEGRGVGFKI
+484 GSFINIEGRGVGFQI
-499 LDKNYYAISIKSIEE
+499 LDKNYYALSIKSIKE
-514 LGIEIDAEIRKN
+514 LGIQIEEDIRKQ
-526 MRPEATYVGLVED
+526 MRPEVTYVGLVEEN
-539 KELNMLVGLVD
+539 ELNMLVGLVD

-555 SKESIRF
+555 SIESIRF

-571 MITGDNENVARKI
+571 MITGDNDTVARKI
-584 ADSAGI
+584 ANSAGI

-604 KVKELMETEVVGMVG
+604 KVKGLMETEVVGMVG

-625 PALATADIGFAMG
+625 PALATANIGFAMG

-654 GSLKSVGRAIDI
+654 GSLKSVARAIDV

-686 VGIPIAAIGILNPM
+686 VGIPIAALGILNPM
-700 VAGAAMAFSSVSVVT
+700 IAGAAMAFSSVSVVT